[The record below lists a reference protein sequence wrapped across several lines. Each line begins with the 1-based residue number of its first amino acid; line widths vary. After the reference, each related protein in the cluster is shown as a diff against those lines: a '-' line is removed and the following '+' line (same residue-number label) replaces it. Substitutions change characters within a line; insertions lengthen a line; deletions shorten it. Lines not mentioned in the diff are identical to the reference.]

1 MGYDLRAVNPKD
13 QEQSEFHMGAFSF
26 PVILDITSG
35 LFPAAFGK
43 GQWYMPANVGEV
55 DGRFNGNYPG
65 PLSNDNFEV
74 TEEEAKIMARF
85 SRNWARIQRDLPEE
99 NRTSSLFEGNKGK
112 DGIKREDMMALL
124 MAASRGQV
132 PGEPWPA
139 KVRDDFVVKIE
150 EFADWAEQSGGFT
163 IG

>member
-1 MGYDLRAVNPKD
+1 MGYDLSALNPKD
-13 QEQSEFHMGAFSF
+13 PEKSDFHLGAFSF
-26 PVILDITSG
+26 PMILEITSG
-35 LFPAAFGK
+35 LYPAVFGK

-55 DGRFNGNYPG
+55 DERFRASYPP
-65 PLSNDNFEV
+65 PLANDNFKV

-99 NRTSSLFEGNKGK
+99 NRTNSLFEGNKGK

-124 MAASRGQV
+124 MAAARGQA
-132 PGEPWPA
+132 PGEPWPP
-139 KVRDDFVVKIE
+139 KIRDDFVDKIE
-150 EFADWAEQSGGFT
+150 EFANWAEQSGGFT